1 MTDFTGG
8 ITMKRGDGGTPTEAF
23 TLIAGLTTPPTLGK
37 TNPLI
42 DVTDFDSAAKEYIG
56 GLADG
61 NEISA
66 TFHYDADSA
75 SNTELAGLR
84 SDVDNKT
91 NRNIQVVVTDGTNT
105 DTYEFTV
112 VPLGWTLSGGPEE
125 VATIEF
131 TLKISGAIT
140 LTST

>member
-8 ITMKRGDGGTPTEAF
+8 ITMKIDTDGLGDFQT
-23 TLIAGLTTPPTLGK
+23 IAGLVSPPNVGK
-37 TNPLI
+37 TNPLV

-61 NEISA
+61 NEINAS
-66 TFHYDADSA
+66 FHYDANA
-75 SNTELAGLR
+75 ATNANLALLR
-84 SDVDNKT
+84 TKVDTKANVDM
-91 NRNIQVVVTDGTNT
+91 QVVVTDGTNT

-112 VPLGWTLSGGPEE
+112 TPLSWSLNGGPED
-125 VATIEF
+125 VATIDF

-140 LTST
+140 LVST

>member
-8 ITMKRGDGGTPTEAF
+8 ITVKRGDGGTPTEVF
-23 TLIAGLTTPPTLGK
+23 TLINGLITSPNIGK
-37 TNPLI
+37 TNPLV

-61 NEISA
+61 NELSLS
-66 TFHYDADSA
+66 FHYDADSA
-75 SNTELAGLR
+75 SNTELVGLQ

-91 NRNIQVVVTDGTNT
+91 NRNLQVVVTDGTNT
-105 DTYEFTV
+105 DTYEFGVT
-112 VPLGWTLSGGPEE
+112 PLSWALNGGPED
-125 VATIEF
+125 VATIDF

-140 LTST
+140 KS